1 MNKKML
7 LLACLFGWV
16 LQALAGIKVSTTQP
30 GVGKPE
36 HLYTMVSGNGI
47 YANGMTGTTKTESK
61 YGQFAFY
68 ETGTAGQYLIYS
80 YTANKWVT
88 YTQAGSYSD
97 GRNFVKMSDQ
107 KSETSK
113 FIVNEYATDKYEI
126 QPITSSGTGSEYLN
140 WYQGIGSNAYDDA
153 SVTLGLYGTGGA
165 GDGGSR
171 WIFSEVIPPAVGAT
185 PCFLK
190 T

>member
-88 YTQAGSYSD
+88 YTQAGSYNNCK
-97 GRNFVKMSDQ
+97 NFVKMSDQ
-107 KSETSK
+107 KAETSK

-126 QPITSSGTGSEYLN
+126 QPVTSNGTGDKYLN
-140 WYQGIGSNAYDDA
+140 WNG
-153 SVTLGLYGTGGA
+153 GTYHLFRYWLQVISTSTGM
-165 GDGGSR
+165 
-171 WIFSEVIPPAVGAT
+171 EVSMLILTTIP
-185 PCFLK
+185 L
-190 T
+190 

>member
-36 HLYTMVSGNGI
+36 HLYTMVNGNGI
-47 YANGMTGTTKTESK
+47 YANGMTGTTQTETK

-68 ETGTAGQYLIYS
+68 ETGTSGQYFIYS
-80 YTANKWVT
+80 YTANKWVS
-88 YTQAGSYSD
+88 YTQASSYSE
-97 GRNFVKMSDQ
+97 GTTNFVKMSDQ

-113 FIVNEYATDKYEI
+113 FIINEYATDKYQI
-126 QPITSSGTGSEYLN
+126 QPVTSSGTGDRYLN
-140 WYQGIGSNAYDDA
+140 WYQGRDSNPLDNA
-153 SVTLGLYGTGGA
+153 SVTLGLWKQNGTDDA
-165 GDGGSR
+165 GSR
-171 WIFSEVIPPAVGAT
+171 WTFSEVIPPAW
-185 PCFLK
+185 
-190 T
+190 

>member
-68 ETGTAGQYLIYS
+68 ETGTSGQYLIYS
-80 YTANKWVT
+80 YTANKWLLILKQV
-88 YTQAGSYSD
+88 AIAM
-97 GRNFVKMSDQ
+97 VK
-107 KSETSK
+107 
-113 FIVNEYATDKYEI
+113 
-126 QPITSSGTGSEYLN
+126 
-140 WYQGIGSNAYDDA
+140 
-153 SVTLGLYGTGGA
+153 TL
-165 GDGGSR
+165 
-171 WIFSEVIPPAVGAT
+171 
-185 PCFLK
+185 
-190 T
+190 